1 MRTPILYVTAS
12 LFGFCQL
19 ASAAVEKVKENDSV
33 VTAVFSSIS
42 NGYKR
47 EVLGD
52 GTYKPETY
60 VVGNGGVV
68 SGTAPNATDDDVPF
82 KDIVQLMVQH
92 LAVKNY
98 YPARDSN
105 DAKLLLIFSWGKT
118 LPFNDSPLRAG
129 ASSFYSAGN
138 DLKISR
144 DAVKQSEAQGEA
156 QSTSDGIQSADR
168 SVADAARDAF
178 EGQLLQTQM
187 FNNMKMKASER
198 NARILGYSQEIN
210 NKNNAGRF
218 AGGGTYFNDLIED
231 IENERYYVIISAYDF
246 AIARDTKQRK
256 LLWATRVS
264 VDARG
269 NRFKDNLVT
278 MLAKASEQF
287 GQDSGQLYRQYN
299 RGKVKLGD
307 LKFLGEAH

>member
-1 MRTPILYVTAS
+1 MRTPFLYVTAGLLS
-12 LFGFCQL
+12 LGQIS
-19 ASAAVEKVKENDSV
+19 SAAVERAKENDSV
-33 VTAVFSSIS
+33 VTAVFSSVS

-52 GTYKPETY
+52 GTFKPETY

-68 SGTAPNATDDDVPF
+68 AGTASNAADDDVPF
-82 KDIVQLMVQH
+82 KDIVQLMAQH

-105 DAKLLLIFSWGKT
+105 DAKFLLIFSWGKT
-118 LPFNDSPLRAG
+118 IPFNDSPLRAG
-129 ASSFYSAGN
+129 SDSFNTATN
-138 DLKISR
+138 NLKLAN
-144 DAVKQSEAQGEA
+144 DAVKVSVAQGEA
-156 QSTSDGIQSADR
+156 QSTPDGIQSPAR
-168 SVADAARDAF
+168 SVADAARGAM
-178 EGQLLQTQM
+178 EGQLMQMQM
-187 FNNMKMKASER
+187 FDTMRMKATER

-218 AGGGTYFNDLIED
+218 AGGGTYFDDLIED
-231 IENERYYVIISAYDF
+231 IENERFYVIISAYDF
-246 AIARDTKQRK
+246 PYARDTKQRK

-269 NRFKDNLVT
+269 NRFRDNLTT

-287 GQDSGQLYRQYN
+287 GQDSGQLFRQYN